1 MILAKVIGNIVSTV
15 KHECYARQKLL
26 LVRPLTPDGKMK
38 SDTLVAVDTVGAGK
52 GDTVLVAAEGKAAM
66 EILKLPRRS
75 PVREIIVGIVDCVDW
90 KSPDSR

>member
-15 KHECYARQKLL
+15 KHPCYINQKLM

-38 SDTLVAVDTVGAGK
+38 NDTMIAVDTIGAGK

-66 EILKLPRRS
+66 EILKLPHRS
-75 PVREIIVGIVDCVDW
+75 PVREIIIGIVDRVEWTPRRD
-90 KSPDSR
+90 